1 MVSINKS
8 DIFDFSPLFDT
19 SSFELEVFNYDNTI
33 SIC

>member
-1 MVSINKS
+1 MLSINKS
-8 DIFDFSPLFDT
+8 DIFDFSSLFDT